1 MAGEKT
7 VPIEYQALNAISY
20 GLYIVASQHEGR
32 RGGQIGNT
40 VMQVTSDPAR
50 IAVCINKQ
58 NFTLELIM
66 GSSLLSVSVLDQDT
80 PMEMIGLFGFK
91 SSRDVD
97 KLASVKAEQGA
108 SGVPVV
114 LDHAVAVI
122 EARVRSHAD
131 TGTHT
136 LFVADVLAARHLKDA
151 VPLTYDDYKKIK
163 KGLVPRT
170 APSYQP
176 PEKAAPAPAAQEGKK
191 AMTSYV
197 CSVCGYV
204 YDPRKG
210 DPDSGIPPGTAFED
224 LPADWTCPVCGSP
237 KSAFTPKS

>member
-1 MAGEKT
+1 MAEEKT
-7 VPIEYQALNAISY
+7 VPIEFQALNAISY
-20 GLYIVASQHEGR
+20 GLYVVASQHGGR
-32 RGGQIGNT
+32 RNGQIGNT
-40 VMQVTSDPAR
+40 VMQVTSDPVR
-50 IAVCINKQ
+50 IAVCINKT
-58 NFTLELIM
+58 NFTHELIM
-66 GSSLLSVSVLDQDT
+66 GSDRLSISVLEQDT

-91 SSRDVD
+91 SGRDVD
-97 KLASVKAEQGA
+97 KLASVRAEQGA

-136 LFVADVLAARHLKDA
+136 LFVCDVLAARHIKDA
-151 VPLTYDDYKKIK
+151 VPLTYDDYKRIK

-176 PEKAAPAPAAQEGKK
+176 PAKAAPAPAAQEGKK

-197 CSVCGYV
+197 CGVCGHV
-204 YDPRKG
+204 YDPAKG
-210 DPDSGIPPGTAFED
+210 EPDTGIPPGTAFED
-224 LPADWTCPVCGSP
+224 LPADWTCPVCGAAKSEFSP
-237 KSAFTPKS
+237 KK